1 MLIKNKVGGF
11 NLMRVFFI
19 SKRLLIYAW
28 ITFGAVLLTFYA
40 IKNTQS
46 VPTAVLSD
54 QLEGRT
60 IVIDAGHGGFDPGAV
75 SKRGTKEAEL
85 NLYIAQKLQNLLE
98 ARGAVVIMTRTE
110 QKALASTKREDM
122 RKRIEILRESNADIA
137 ISIHLNKFKQPQYFG
152 AQTFYMSGSYEG
164 ELLAQNI
171 QRQLIQILGRGN
183 RREIKPVKDFL
194 ILKAGNMP
202 TALVECGFLSNPE
215 EEQLLLSDRYQ
226 ELIAWAILMGILDYF
241 GN

>member
-1 MLIKNKVGGF
+1 
-11 NLMRVFFI
+11 MRIFFVSKKLLVF
-19 SKRLLIYAW
+19 AW
-28 ITFGAVLLTFYA
+28 IIVGAILLLVYA
-40 IKNTQS
+40 IKNTQNIPVS
-46 VPTAVLSD
+46 VLSD
-54 QLEGRT
+54 QLSGRT

-75 SKRGTKEAEL
+75 SAGGTKEAEI

-98 ARGAVVIMTRTE
+98 ARGAVVVMTRTE

-122 RKRIEILRESNADIA
+122 RRRIEILRESDADIA

-164 ELLAQNI
+164 EKLAQSI
-171 QRQLIQILGRGN
+171 QRQLILILGRGN

-194 ILKAGNMP
+194 VLKAGNMP
-202 TALVECGFLSNPE
+202 TVLVECGFLSNPE
-215 EEQLLLSDRYQ
+215 EEQLLITGQYQ
-226 ELIAWAILMGILDYF
+226 ELIASAILLGILDYF